1 MSQTMSL
8 AEGVKLK
15 AKFLAIFTLENPEQ
29 LNKVLGELERDYSQ
43 YMDAIK
49 PLVELPVEAVLIR
62 LRSDFPAIAPMLA
75 GTAAEIV
82 VLKIQRYLKEG
93 NMVGRQDYEE
103 KKENRIERLN
113 EAAKKASKQSDDYAQ
128 RSHDL
133 IKDIPFGQP
142 NINGSLTGTLN
153 KSRSAMDSSIKS
165 GEKST
170 YYAEKAEAAQN
181 NRAISSD
188 DPQAIEKLKAKLE
201 KLETK
206 RTAIKE
212 LNKKARKN
220 GTEQAPWYALP
231 YLSKDIKAVK
241 ERIEKLEK
249 LDSIQVSADI
259 GFDGGT
265 IVENTNI
272 NRVQIIFDSKP
283 DQEIIDKLKSN
294 GFHWSPSEKAW
305 QRMRGIRVLDIAKA
319 IVI

>member
-1 MSQTMSL
+1 MLTCIVPYDIMYIDQKTSSRSQIG
-8 AEGVKLK
+8 E
-15 AKFLAIFTLENPEQ
+15 
-29 LNKVLGELERDYSQ
+29 KVE
-43 YMDAIK
+43 
-49 PLVELPVEAVLIR
+49 
-62 LRSDFPAIAPMLA
+62 
-75 GTAAEIV
+75 
-82 VLKIQRYLKEG
+82 

-113 EAAKKASKQSDDYAQ
+113 EAAEKASKQSDAYAQ

-133 IKDIPFGQP
+133 VKDIPFGQP

-165 GEKST
+165 DEKST
-170 YYAEKAEAAQN
+170 YYVEKAEAAQN

-188 DPQAIEKLKAKLE
+188 DPQAIEKLKEKLE

-206 RTAIKE
+206 RTEIKE
-212 LNKKARKN
+212 FNKKARKN
-220 GTEQAPWYALP
+220 GTEQSPWYALP

-259 GFDGGT
+259 EFDGGT
-265 IVENTNI
+265 IVENTDI

-283 DQEIIDKLKSN
+283 AQEIIDKLKNN

>member
-1 MSQTMSL
+1 M
-8 AEGVKLK
+8 GVHTNRPTCADK
-15 AKFLAIFTLENPEQ
+15 AGQ
-29 LNKVLGELERDYSQ
+29 
-43 YMDAIK
+43 
-49 PLVELPVEAVLIR
+49 
-62 LRSDFPAIAPMLA
+62 
-75 GTAAEIV
+75 
-82 VLKIQRYLKEG
+82 KEG

-113 EAAKKASKQSDDYAQ
+113 EASQKASEQSNAYAQ

-153 KSRSAMDSSIKS
+153 KSRSAIDNSIKS
-165 GEKST
+165 DEKST
-170 YYAEKAEAAQN
+170 YYAEKAETAQN

-201 KLETK
+201 KLEAE
-206 RTAIKE
+206 RTEIKE
-212 LNKKARKN
+212 FNKKARKN
-220 GTEQAPWYALP
+220 GTEQSPWYALP

-259 GFDGGT
+259 EFNGGT
-265 IVENTNI
+265 IVENTDI